1 MPAPLL
7 ALGSKPAFAE
17 VPIGDNCTAPG
28 WRICHNGRSVEASK
42 AAVPTGIVAGI
53 EQAAVE
59 SSIAAD
65 TAAAVALPEHKD
77 CFASVAF
84 VVKSFAAADLHT
96 EVVACNQILTAVAAG
111 EALVGWFAE
120 DNRR

>member
-1 MPAPLL
+1 LPAPLL

-17 VPIGDNCTAPG
+17 VPTGDNCTAPG
-28 WRICHNGRSVEASK
+28 WRICHNDRSEQT
-42 AAVPTGIVAGI
+42 AA
-53 EQAAVE
+53 E

-65 TAAAVALPEHKD
+65 TAAAAALPEHKD
-77 CFASVAF
+77 CFAYVAF

-96 EVVACNQILTAVAAG
+96 EIVAYNQILTAVAAAA
-111 EALVGWFAE
+111 EELVEWSAA